1 MSSVIDAHH
10 HLWDPARPGAEW
22 LQDDSLHAIN
32 RAYGLRDLREVTE
45 RNGVDAT
52 VLVQTLADLDESIE
66 FCAIADRSDGLVAG
80 VVGWVDLTLGDRVG
94 EQIDR
99 LQSAPGGDR
108 LVGIRHLVQSEADRD
123 WLRRDDVVA
132 GMAAVGRAGLVY
144 DLLVL
149 TTQLA
154 SAIALVTELVEVS
167 FVLDHAAKPPFRA
180 DAETWSAWRSGVA
193 DLAAHPNVACKLSG
207 LATEADWATWDANT
221 LRPAADHVLDVFG
234 VERVLFGSDWPV
246 CELAG
251 TYDEILAAARDL
263 TASCSEA
270 ERALIFGDNARRVY
284 GI

>member
-32 RAYGLRDLREVTE
+32 RAYGLRELREVTE

-66 FCAIADRSDGLVAG
+66 FCAIADQSDGLVAG

-99 LQSAPGGDR
+99 LQSAPGGDH

-149 TTQLA
+149 TDATRVGDRLGHRARGRVVRARPRRQ
-154 SAIALVTELVEVS
+154 
-167 FVLDHAAKPPFRA
+167 AAVPRRRR
-180 DAETWSAWRSGVA
+180 DVVGVA
-193 DLAAHPNVACKLSG
+193 
-207 LATEADWATWDANT
+207 
-221 LRPAADHVLDVFG
+221 
-234 VERVLFGSDWPV
+234 FGS
-246 CELAG
+246 
-251 TYDEILAAARDL
+251 R
-263 TASCSEA
+263 
-270 ERALIFGDNARRVY
+270 
-284 GI
+284 